1 MVAAKS
7 IQSANSVVNPGGGH
21 RRSATGTLVLLLT
34 LVTSFTVGVTASAF
48 AEPSASTHGSSS
60 ATAPPSLKPS
70 VPDELKGHRHARAC
84 VRPQAKL
91 VSCNTIVD
99 LDVSGPLASPDT
111 APSGYAPAD
120 LQAAYSL
127 PAATGGVGHT
137 IAVVDAYDAPT
148 AASDLGV
155 YRSKFGLPPCGSGCF
170 TKVNQLGQS
179 AGAMPPFDAGWATEI
194 SLDLDVLSAACPNC
208 HILLV
213 EANTASLADIGAAVN
228 TAVRMGATAVSNSY
242 GVAEFSG
249 ESAYD
254 AYYNHPGVTITASS
268 GDSSYRVQYPAASPY
283 VTAVGGTSLSR
294 GSTSGSWHETV
305 WAGSGSGCSAFEPK
319 PTWQHDSGCS
329 ARTVADVAAVAD
341 PATGVAFY
349 NSSPN
354 NGISGW
360 LVGGGTSVSAP
371 LIAAAA
377 SLGADQSP
385 AGYPVQQAYVATS
398 GLTDVLTGSNG
409 TCTPSYLC
417 TAGSGYDGP
426 TGLGSPSGTAA
437 LAPSNAGAF
446 TSLTP
451 YRQLDTRN
459 GTGGVSGPV
468 APGATIRVPV
478 DGHGG
483 IPTTGVS
490 AVAVNVT
497 VTQPSSYG
505 NIAVY
510 ASGTATPDT
519 SNLNFTSGQTTPNL
533 VIAPVGSDGMI
544 ALTNN
549 SNGTVQLIA
558 DTSGYYLGG

>member
-7 IQSANSVVNPGGGH
+7 PQSPHSVVNPRGGH
-21 RRSATGTLVLLLT
+21 GRSATATLLLLLT
-34 LVTSFTVGVTASAF
+34 LVTSFTLGVTASAS
-48 AEPSASTHGSSS
+48 AEPSASTYGSSR
-60 ATAPPSLKPS
+60 ATAPPSPGPS

-84 VRPQAKL
+84 APPQARQ

-120 LQAAYSL
+120 LQTAYSL
-127 PAATGGVGHT
+127 PSATGGVGRT
-137 IAVVDAYDAPT
+137 IAVVDSYDAPT
-148 AASDLGV
+148 AAADLEV

-170 TKVNQLGQS
+170 TKVDQLGGS
-179 AGAMPPFDAGWATEI
+179 SLPPVDTGWAMEI
-194 SLDLDVLSAACPNC
+194 SLDLDMLSAGCPNC

-242 GVAEFSG
+242 GIAEFAG

-283 VTAVGGTSLSR
+283 VTAVGGTSLSPN
-294 GSTSGSWHETV
+294 STSGSWHETA
-305 WAGSGSGCSAFEPK
+305 WASSGSGCSAFEPK

-341 PATGVAFY
+341 PATGIAFY
-349 NSSPN
+349 SSTPN

-371 LIAAAA
+371 LVAAAA
-377 SLGADQSP
+377 ALGAEQSP
-385 AGYPVQQAYVATS
+385 TGYPVQQAYVATS
-398 GLTDVLTGSNG
+398 GLTDIVTGSNG

-417 TAGSGYDGP
+417 TAGTGYDGP

-437 LAPSNAGAF
+437 LAPSNPGAF
-446 TSLTP
+446 TSLSP

-519 SNLNFTSGQTTPNL
+519 SNLNFTPGQTTPNL

-549 SNGTVQLIA
+549 SSGTVQLIA

>member
-7 IQSANSVVNPGGGH
+7 VQSANSVANPGGGH
-21 RRSATGTLVLLLT
+21 TRSAAGTLVLLLT
-34 LVTSFTVGVTASAF
+34 LVTSSAVGATASAS
-48 AEPSASTHGSSS
+48 AEPSASTYGNS
-60 ATAPPSLKPS
+60 AAAPSPGPS
-70 VPDELKGHRHARAC
+70 VPDDLKGHRHARAC
-84 VRPQAKL
+84 PPPQARQ
-91 VSCNTIVD
+91 VSCTTIVD
-99 LDVSGPLASPDT
+99 LNVSGPLASPDT

-127 PAATGGVGHT
+127 PSATGGVGHT

-155 YRSKFGLPPCGSGCF
+155 YRSKFGLPPCGSRCF

-179 AGAMPPFDAGWATEI
+179 TGTMPPFDAGWATEI
-194 SLDLDVLSAACPNC
+194 SLDLDMVSAACPNC

-228 TAVRMGATAVSNSY
+228 MAVQMGATAVSNSY

-249 ESAYD
+249 QSAYD
-254 AYYNHPGVTITASS
+254 VYYNHPGVTITASS
-268 GDSSYRVQYPAASPY
+268 GDSSYGVQYPAASPY
-283 VTAVGGTSLSR
+283 VTAVGGTSLTR
-294 GSTSGSWHETV
+294 NSTSGSWQETA

-349 NSSPN
+349 NSTPGT
-354 NGISGW
+354 NGLSGW
-360 LVGGGTSVSAP
+360 LVGGGTSVSTP
-371 LIAAAA
+371 LVAAA
-377 SLGADQSP
+377 SALGAEQSP
-385 AGYPVQQAYVATS
+385 TGYPVQQAYVATS
-398 GLTDVLTGSNG
+398 GLTDIVSGSNG

-417 TAGSGYDGP
+417 TAGTGYDGP

-437 LAPSNAGAF
+437 LAPSNPGAF
-446 TSLTP
+446 TSLAP

-478 DGHGG
+478 NGHGG

-505 NIAVY
+505 NIVVY
-510 ASGTATPDT
+510 ASGTALPGT
-519 SNLNFTSGQTTPNL
+519 SNLNFTAGQTIPNL

-549 SNGTVQLIA
+549 SSGTVQLIA

>member
-21 RRSATGTLVLLLT
+21 GRSATGTLVLLLT

-179 AGAMPPFDAGWATEI
+179 AGTMPPFDAGWATEI

-294 GSTSGSWHETV
+294 SSESGSWHETV

-349 NSSPN
+349 NSTPN

-377 SLGADQSP
+377 SLGTDQSP

-437 LAPSNAGAF
+437 LTPSNAGAF